1 MASSIGSE
9 WRALPG
15 LRALGTAEEDALRR
29 VLERRALYR
38 GDGIVPP
45 CEVRE
50 AERELAAR
58 YGRRHALL
66 FNSATSAL
74 HAALHALGVG
84 RGDEVI
90 VPGYGWITNL
100 SVILQLGATPVL
112 APVTSG
118 LSIDP
123 ASVESCLS
131 SKTRAVTRV
140 HALGLPAAKVSIGSI
155 ALLDDTCQGLGT
167 EMNGRPAG
175 SDALVSVLSF
185 QAYKVI
191 TSGEGGC
198 LLTDDDALYTR
209 AVRFH
214 DAGLARFAHSAPGA
228 ESEPIGIG
236 LNLRMSELTAAVL
249 RAQVERLDGLVVQQ
263 RAAYTRM
270 VAAFQPWLSR
280 GWARI
285 VEPPMGGVSNGTTVI
300 LEAESAARAARLAA
314 GMRRNGVGVV
324 YALED
329 RLHTQPGWVAYL
341 EAQSLPHRVVERQ
354 RSDAIIART
363 LMLEVNAALTSAS
376 WDALR
381 RSIDSEE

>member
-15 LRALGTAEEDALRR
+15 LRALGAAEENALKR

-38 GDGIVPP
+38 GDGIAPP

-100 SVILQLGATPVL
+100 SVVLQLGATPVL

-123 ASVESCLS
+123 ASVERCLS

-155 ALLDDTCQGLGT
+155 PLLDDACQALGT

-175 SDALVSVLSF
+175 SDALMSVLSF
-185 QAYKVI
+185 QAYKLI

-228 ESEPIGIG
+228 ASEPIGIG

-249 RAQVERLDGLVVQQ
+249 RAQLERLDGLVAQQ
-263 RAAYTRM
+263 RAAYARM
-270 VAAFQPWLSR
+270 VEAFQPWSSR
-280 GWARI
+280 GWARV
-285 VEPPMGGVSNGTTVI
+285 VEPPTGGTGNGTTLV
-300 LEAESAARAARLAA
+300 LEAESAERAARLAA
-314 GMRRNGVGVV
+314 AMRQHGVGVV

-363 LMLEVNAALTSAS
+363 LMLDVNAALTSAS

>member
-15 LRALGTAEEDALRR
+15 LRALGAAEEEALRR
-29 VLERRALYR
+29 VLDRRALYR
-38 GDGIVPP
+38 GDGIAPP

-74 HAALHALGVG
+74 HAALHALGIG

-100 SVILQLGATPVL
+100 SVVLQLGATPVL

-118 LSIDP
+118 LSID
-123 ASVESCLS
+123 AAAVEGCLS
-131 SKTRAVTRV
+131 SKTRALTRV
-140 HALGLPAAKVSIGSI
+140 HALGLPAASVSIGSI
-155 ALLDDTCQGLGT
+155 ALLDDTCQALGT
-167 EMNGRPAG
+167 ELRGRPAG
-175 SDALVSVLSF
+175 ADALMSVLSF
-185 QAYKVI
+185 QAYKLI

-214 DAGLARFAHSAPGA
+214 DAGLARFAHSAPA
-228 ESEPIGIG
+228 TQSEPVGIG

-249 RAQVERLDGLVVQQ
+249 RAQLERLDALVAQQ
-263 RAAYTRM
+263 RAAHMRM
-270 VAAFQPWLSR
+270 AAAFQPWIAR
-280 GWARI
+280 GWMRV
-285 VEPPMGGVSNGTTVI
+285 VEPPKGGAGNGTTLV
-300 LEAESAARAARLAA
+300 LEAESETRAARLAA
-314 GMRRNGVGVV
+314 AMQQRGIGVV
-324 YALED
+324 HARED
-329 RLHTQPGWVAYL
+329 RLHTLPGWIAYL
-341 EAQSLPHRVVERQ
+341 EAQSLPHRVVERE
-354 RSDAIIART
+354 RSEAIIART
-363 LMLEVNAALTSAS
+363 LMLDVNAALTAAS

>member
-15 LRALGTAEEDALRR
+15 LRALGVAEENALRR

-38 GDGIVPP
+38 GDGIAPP

-74 HAALHALGVG
+74 HTALHALGVG

-90 VPGYGWITNL
+90 VPGYGWITDL
-100 SVILQLGATPVL
+100 SVVLALGATPVL

-118 LSIDP
+118 LSLDP
-123 ASVESCLS
+123 ATVENCLS
-131 SKTRAVTRV
+131 SKTRVVTRV
-140 HALGLPAAKVSIGSI
+140 HALGLPAAKVSIGPLP
-155 ALLDDTCQGLGT
+155 LLDDTCQALGT

-175 SDALVSVLSF
+175 ADALISVLSF

-228 ESEPIGIG
+228 PSEPIGIG
-236 LNLRMSELTAAVL
+236 LNLRMNELTAAVL
-249 RAQVERLDGLVVQQ
+249 RAQLERLDGLVAQQ
-263 RAAYTRM
+263 RDAYARM
-270 VAAFQPWLSR
+270 AAAFQPWASR

-285 VEPPMGGVSNGTTVI
+285 VEPPTGGAGNGTTLVF
-300 LEAESAARAARLAA
+300 EAESAARAVRLAEA
-314 GMRRNGVGVV
+314 LRKQGVGVV

-363 LMLEVNAALTSAS
+363 LMLDVNAALTPAS